1 MNNNVRSLIRK
12 RNRFHKIAKIKNS
25 PSAWGR
31 FRLWRNKVVSAVRS
45 AKREYVKK
53 TVGMIINTFSDK
65 HWWKLVNSYMKKN
78 QKTYSF
84 PPLISN
90 DIVNDDLQDI
100 VETLNDY
107 FTQQSCVD
115 NPNSEPPDIHP
126 KQPKVCHK

>member
-1 MNNNVRSLIRK
+1 M
-12 RNRFHKIAKIKNS
+12 IKNS

-65 HWWKLVNSYMKKN
+65 HWWKLVKSYMKKN